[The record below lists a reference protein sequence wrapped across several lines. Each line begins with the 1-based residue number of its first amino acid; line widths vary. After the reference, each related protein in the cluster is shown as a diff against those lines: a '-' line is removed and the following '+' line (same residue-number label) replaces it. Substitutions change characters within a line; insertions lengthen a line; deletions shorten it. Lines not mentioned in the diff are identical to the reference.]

1 MSKKINES
9 LGLLGLLIVVF
20 IVKPNILNHA
30 FNTLL
35 GRIALIA
42 MVIYFSKNNMFLG
55 LFVALCLILGF
66 HLQRIGLGM
75 VEGFEPVAR
84 TIGDDTQPPKLNT
97 VDSIEK
103 VKVLTSN
110 AVQQLKGPTQSSPS
124 EVPHLPITVDTEE
137 LMKNINERKEALIK
151 NLKELSQKY
160 NLCDNKNSDGVDRQ
174 AVEESIRPMKPSSVP
189 VSKNDFKSGD
199 NVAPSDKA
207 VEGFAGMCAA
217 CM

>member
-1 MSKKINES
+1 MTKKINES
-9 LGLLGLLIVVF
+9 LGLLGLLIVIFV
-20 IVKPNILNHA
+20 VKPNILNHA

-66 HLQRIGLGM
+66 HLQKILGM
-75 VEGFEPVAR
+75 MEGFEPVAR
-84 TIGDDTQPPKLNT
+84 TIGDDSQPPKLKNGEN
-97 VDSIEK
+97 VEK
-103 VKVLTSN
+103 IKVLTTATAN
-110 AVQQLKGPTQSSPS
+110 EQMKGPTKSTPS
-124 EVPHLPITVDTEE
+124 EVPHLPVAIDAEE
-137 LMKNINERKEALIK
+137 LMKNINERKESLIK
-151 NLKELSQKY
+151 NLKEIANKY
-160 NLCDNKNSDGVDRQ
+160 NLCDNQKTEGVDRQ
-174 AVEESIRPMKPSSVP
+174 TVEESIRPMRPSSVP

-207 VEGFAGMCAA
+207 VEGFAGMCAS